1 MGIKVKS
8 LIKTPDEIKK
18 MTRAGEIL
26 AIGRKAAKEAI
37 VPGVTGKQIDAIFR
51 QAVERAG
58 GVPIFL
64 GYRPDGADKP
74 YPASI
79 CFSVNDVVVHG
90 VPTDEP
96 IQSGDVVSVDMGAG
110 FEGYCADSAFT
121 VGVGKVSPV
130 AQKLIEATRES
141 LELAI
146 KAAKPGAT
154 LGDIG
159 YAIQTHI
166 KKTGFKIAQ
175 GLTGHGIGA
184 HMHEE
189 PYVFNEGKP
198 GTGLKLEPGMCFAI
212 EPMVAVGTGKIVQL
226 EDDSYAIADGSLS
239 AHFEHT
245 IVITEKGAKVL
256 TL

>member
-8 LIKTPDEIKK
+8 LIKSAEEIRK

-26 AIGRKAAKEAI
+26 AIGRRAVKEAMA
-37 VPGVTGKQIDAIFR
+37 PGVTGKQIDAIFR
-51 QAVERAG
+51 GAVEKAG
-58 GVPIFL
+58 GTPIFL

-79 CFSVNDVVVHG
+79 CFSVNDVIVHG
-90 VPTDEP
+90 TPNDKP
-96 IQSGDVVSVDMGAG
+96 IKAGDVVSVDMGAG

-121 VGVGKVSPV
+121 VGVGKISPV

-146 KAAKPGAT
+146 KAAKPGAS

-159 YAIQTHI
+159 YVIQSHI
-166 KKTGFKIAQ
+166 KKAGFKIAQ
-175 GLTGHGIGA
+175 GLTGHGIGS
-184 HMHEE
+184 HLHEE

-198 GTGLKLEPGMCFAI
+198 GTGLKLEPGMCLAI
-212 EPMVAVGTGKIVQL
+212 EPMVAIGTGKIVQL
-226 EDDSYAIADGSLS
+226 EDESYAIADGSLS

-245 IVITEKGAKVL
+245 IVITEKGARVL

>member
-1 MGIKVKS
+1 MGTKVKT

-26 AIGRKAAKEAI
+26 AIGRKAVKEAL
-37 VPGVTGKQIDAIFR
+37 VPGVTGKQIDAVFAH
-51 QAVERAG
+51 AVVRAG
-58 GVPIFL
+58 GTPIFI
-64 GYRPDGADKP
+64 GYHPDGAGKM

-79 CFSVNDVVVHG
+79 CFSVNDIIVHG
-90 VPTDEP
+90 TPNDKP
-96 IQSGDVVSVDMGAG
+96 IKNGDVVSIDMGAG
-110 FEGYCADSAFT
+110 YEGYCADSAFT
-121 VGVGKVSPV
+121 VGIGKISSV
-130 AQKLIEATRES
+130 AQKLIEVTRES

-146 KAAKPGAT
+146 KVAKPGAT

-159 YAIQTHI
+159 HTIQSHV
-166 KKTGFKIAQ
+166 KKAGFKIAQ

-184 HMHEE
+184 HLHEE

-256 TL
+256 TA

>member
-8 LIKTPDEIKK
+8 YIKTADEIKK

-26 AIGRKAAKEAI
+26 AIARKAVKEAI
-37 VPGVTGKQIDAIFR
+37 APGVTGKQIDAIFR
-51 QAVERAG
+51 HAVETAG
-58 GVPIFL
+58 GTPIFL

-79 CFSVNDVVVHG
+79 CFSVNDVIVHG
-90 VPTDEP
+90 TPNDKP
-96 IQSGDVVSVDMGAG
+96 LKNGDVVSVDMGAG

-121 VGVGKVSPV
+121 VGVGKISLV

-159 YAIQTHI
+159 HVIQSHI
-166 KKTGFKIAQ
+166 KKAGFKVAQ
-175 GLTGHGIGA
+175 GLTGHGIGK
-184 HMHEE
+184 HLHEE

-198 GTGLKLEPGMCFAI
+198 GTGLRLEAGMCFAI
-212 EPMVAVGTGKIVQL
+212 EPMVAVGTGKITQL
-226 EDDSYAIADGSLS
+226 EDDSYAMVDGSLS

-245 IVITEKGAKVL
+245 IVITERGAKVL
-256 TL
+256 TA

>member
-8 LIKTPDEIKK
+8 LIKTADEIKK

-26 AIGRKAAKEAI
+26 VIGRKAVKEAI
-37 VPGVTGKQIDAIFR
+37 APGVTGKQLDAIFR

-58 GVPIFL
+58 GTPIFL

-79 CFSVNDVVVHG
+79 CFSVNDVIVHG
-90 VPTDEP
+90 TPSDKKLKE
-96 IQSGDVVSVDMGAG
+96 GDVVSIDMGAG
-110 FEGYCADSAFT
+110 YQGYCADSAFT
-121 VGVGKVSPV
+121 VGVGKISPA

-146 KAAKPGAT
+146 KAARPGAT

-159 YAIQTHI
+159 YVIQSHI
-166 KKTGFKIAQ
+166 KKAGFKVAQ

-184 HMHEE
+184 HLHEE

-198 GTGLKLEPGMCFAI
+198 GTGLKLEPGMCFAF
-212 EPMVAVGTGKIVQL
+212 EPMVAIGTGKIVQL
-226 EDDSYAIADGSLS
+226 EDESYAIADGSLS

-245 IVITEKGAKVL
+245 IVVTEKGAKVL